1 MIKPVLWTRICHCK
15 AIELDPG
22 FRIADEG
29 ELKLLQADVL
39 EALLEEEYEQ
49 ASESFIHFME
59 AYAPGKDDERAV
71 QLILQLYGFA
81 ILKPGSSSIS

>member
-1 MIKPVLWTRICHCK
+1 MLREHFQE
-15 AIELDPG
+15 IELDPG

-49 ASESFIHFME
+49 ASESFIHFM
-59 AYAPGKDDERAV
+59 ASFSLTCAKAV
-71 QLILQLYGFA
+71 RT
-81 ILKPGSSSIS
+81 SSSAIAAEVFWIASIYCCT